1 MSYPAPTGNP
11 LQPNPLFSGQSKR
24 SALPLFVPTLRV
36 LPWPTMNATFAHI
49 LIVEDESSIADTLSY
64 ALRAEGFETL
74 WCNNAERALSSLR
87 SFHPALI
94 LLDVGLPD
102 RSGFE
107 LCKEIRQISRV
118 PIIFLT
124 ARNEEVDKII
134 GLELGADDYV
144 TKPFSP
150 RELVARVKAILRR
163 VNDSSR
169 GQLQILSK
177 LFLIDEERH
186 TTTFKGQSL
195 DLTRYE
201 FRLLRLFVK
210 RPGRVYSRE
219 ALMGLAWETPE
230 MSLERTVD
238 THIKTL
244 RSKLRVVDPS
254 TEYIITHRGI
264 GYALREDA

>member
-1 MSYPAPTGNP
+1 
-11 LQPNPLFSGQSKR
+11 
-24 SALPLFVPTLRV
+24 
-36 LPWPTMNATFAHI
+36 MNGTNAHI

-64 ALRAEGFETL
+64 ALRAEGFESL
-74 WCNNAERALSSLR
+74 WCNNAERALASIQP
-87 SFHPALI
+87 FQPALI

-107 LCKEIRQISRV
+107 LCKEIRQLSRV

-124 ARNEEVDKII
+124 ARNDEVDRIL

-163 VNDSSR
+163 VGETSR
-169 GQLQILSK
+169 GQLTITSK
-177 LFLIDEERH
+177 LFTIDDERH
-186 TTTFKGQSL
+186 TVTFKGQPL
-195 DLTRYE
+195 ELTRYE
-201 FRLLRLFVK
+201 FRILRLFVK

-219 ALMGLAWETPE
+219 SLMGLAWESPE

-244 RSKLRVVDPS
+244 RSKLRIVDPS
-254 TEYIITHRGI
+254 TEYLITHRGI
-264 GYALREDA
+264 GYSLREDA

>member
-1 MSYPAPTGNP
+1 
-11 LQPNPLFSGQSKR
+11 
-24 SALPLFVPTLRV
+24 
-36 LPWPTMNATFAHI
+36 MNGANSHI
-49 LIVEDESSIADTLSY
+49 LIVEDESSIADTLAY
-64 ALRAEGFETL
+64 GLRAEGFETL
-74 WCNNAERALSSLR
+74 WCNSAERALSSLH
-87 SFHPALI
+87 SFHPSLI
-94 LLDVGLPD
+94 ILDIGLPD

-107 LCKEIRQISRV
+107 LCKEIRQHSRV

-124 ARNEEVDKII
+124 ARTEEVDRIL

-150 RELVARVKAILRR
+150 REVAARVKAILRR
-163 VNDSSR
+163 MGEISR
-169 GQLQILSK
+169 GQLPITSK
-177 LFLIDEERH
+177 LFVLDEERQSA
-186 TTTFKGQSL
+186 TFKGVAL

-238 THIKTL
+238 THVKTL
-244 RSKLRVVDPS
+244 RSKLRLVDPTS
-254 TEYIITHRGI
+254 EYIITHRGI